1 MRIYL
6 IGMPGSGK
14 SSVGKKLANK
24 INYQYIDMD
33 EYIENK
39 LNKKIPLIFSEDGE
53 AYFRLKEKEVLND
66 FLSLDNVII
75 STGGGVIK
83 DKSNKDLMNGKI
95 IFIDVD
101 LSILENRL
109 KNDNTRP
116 LLKVKTVKELY
127 DERIDNY
134 KYFYNLKVENIKV
147 DDCVND
153 IIKELGLW
161 MF

>member
-153 IIKELGLW
+153 IIKELGL
-161 MF
+161 

>member
-14 SSVGKKLANK
+14 STVGKKLANK

-66 FLSLDNVII
+66 FLLLDNVII

-116 LLKVKTVKELY
+116 LLKVKTIKELY

-134 KYFYNLKVENIKV
+134 KYFYNLKVENIKI

-153 IIKELGLW
+153 IIKELGL
-161 MF
+161 

>member
-14 SSVGKKLANK
+14 STVGKKLANK

-66 FLSLDNVII
+66 FLLLDNVII

-101 LSILENRL
+101 IPILENRL

-134 KYFYNLKVENIKV
+134 KYFYNLKVENIKI

-153 IIKELGLW
+153 IIKELGL
-161 MF
+161 

>member
-14 SSVGKKLANK
+14 STVGKKLANK

-53 AYFRLKEKEVLND
+53 AYFRLKEKEDLND
-66 FLSLDNVII
+66 FLLLDNVII

-116 LLKVKTVKELY
+116 LLKVKTIKELY

-134 KYFYNLKVENIKV
+134 KYCYNLKVENIKI

-153 IIKELGLW
+153 IIKELGL
-161 MF
+161 

>member
-14 SSVGKKLANK
+14 STVGKKLANK

-66 FLSLDNVII
+66 FLLLDNVII

-134 KYFYNLKVENIKV
+134 NYFYNLRVENIKI

-153 IIKELGLW
+153 IIKELGL
-161 MF
+161 

>member
-14 SSVGKKLANK
+14 STVGKKLANK

-83 DKSNKDLMNGKI
+83 DRTNKDLMNGKI

-134 KYFYNLKVENIKV
+134 NYFYNLRVENIKV

-153 IIKELGLW
+153 IIKELGL
-161 MF
+161 

>member
-14 SSVGKKLANK
+14 STVGKKLANK

-83 DKSNKDLMNGKI
+83 D
-95 IFIDVD
+95 
-101 LSILENRL
+101 
-109 KNDNTRP
+109 
-116 LLKVKTVKELY
+116 
-127 DERIDNY
+127 
-134 KYFYNLKVENIKV
+134 
-147 DDCVND
+147 
-153 IIKELGLW
+153 
-161 MF
+161 

>member
-14 SSVGKKLANK
+14 STVGKKLANK

-53 AYFRLKEKEVLND
+53 AYFRLKEKEALND

-116 LLKVKTVKELY
+116 LLKVKTIKELY

-134 KYFYNLKVENIKV
+134 KYFYNLKVENIKI

-153 IIKELGLW
+153 IIKELGL
-161 MF
+161 

>member
-1 MRIYL
+1 
-6 IGMPGSGK
+6 
-14 SSVGKKLANK
+14 
-24 INYQYIDMD
+24 MD

-39 LNKKIPLIFSEDGE
+39 LNKKIPLIFSQNGE

-66 FLSLDNVII
+66 FLLLDNVII

-83 DKSNKDLMNGKI
+83 DRSNKDLMNGKI

-101 LSILENRL
+101 IPILENRL

-116 LLKVKTVKELY
+116 LLKVKTIKELY

-134 KYFYNLKVENIKV
+134 NYFYNLKVKNIKV

-153 IIKELGLW
+153 IIKELGL
-161 MF
+161 

>member
-14 SSVGKKLANK
+14 STVGKKLANK

-66 FLSLDNVII
+66 FLLLDNVII

-116 LLKVKTVKELY
+116 LLKVKTIKELY

-134 KYFYNLKVENIKV
+134 NYFYNLRVENIKV

-153 IIKELGLW
+153 IIKELGL
-161 MF
+161 

>member
-39 LNKKIPLIFSEDGE
+39 LNKKIPLIFSQNGE

-66 FLSLDNVII
+66 FLLLDNVII

-83 DKSNKDLMNGKI
+83 DRSNKDLMNGKI

-134 KYFYNLKVENIKV
+134 KYFYNLKVENIKI

-153 IIKELGLW
+153 IIKELGL
-161 MF
+161 

>member
-14 SSVGKKLANK
+14 STVGKKLANK

-66 FLSLDNVII
+66 FLLLDNVII

-134 KYFYNLKVENIKV
+134 NYFYNLKVENIKI

-153 IIKELGLW
+153 IIKELGL
-161 MF
+161 

>member
-66 FLSLDNVII
+66 FLLLDNVII

-116 LLKVKTVKELY
+116 LLKVKTIKELY

-134 KYFYNLKVENIKV
+134 NYFYNLRVENIKV

-153 IIKELGLW
+153 IIKELGL
-161 MF
+161 

>member
-83 DKSNKDLMNGKI
+83 DRSNKDLMNGKI

-101 LSILENRL
+101 IPILENRL

-134 KYFYNLKVENIKV
+134 KYFYNLKVENIKI

-153 IIKELGLW
+153 IIKELGL
-161 MF
+161 

>member
-14 SSVGKKLANK
+14 STVGKKLANK

-134 KYFYNLKVENIKV
+134 KYFYNLRVENIKV

-153 IIKELGLW
+153 IIKELGL
-161 MF
+161 

>member
-1 MRIYL
+1 MRIYI

-14 SSVGKKLANK
+14 STVVKKLANK

-66 FLSLDNVII
+66 FLLLDNVII

-116 LLKVKTVKELY
+116 LLKVKTIKELY

-134 KYFYNLKVENIKV
+134 KYFYNLRVENIKV

-153 IIKELGLW
+153 IIKELGL
-161 MF
+161 

>member
-14 SSVGKKLANK
+14 STVGKKLEKK
-24 INYQYIDMD
+24 INYKYIDMD

-39 LNKKIPLIFSEDGE
+39 ENKKIPLIFKENGE
-53 AYFRLKEKEVLND
+53 SYFRLKEKEALND
-66 FLSLDNVII
+66 FLNLDNLII

-83 DKSNKDLMNGKI
+83 DKSNKDLMKGKV
-95 IFIDVD
+95 IFIDVNI
-101 LSILENRL
+101 SELEKRL

-116 LLKVKTVKELY
+116 LLKTKTVKELY

-134 KYFYNLKVENIKV
+134 NYFMDLKVYNAKV
-147 DDCVND
+147 DECVNN
-153 IIKELGLW
+153 IIKELGL
-161 MF
+161 

>member
-66 FLSLDNVII
+66 FLLLDNVII

-83 DKSNKDLMNGKI
+83 DRSNKDLMNGKI

-134 KYFYNLKVENIKV
+134 NYFYNLKVENIKI

-153 IIKELGLW
+153 IIKELGL
-161 MF
+161 

>member
-14 SSVGKKLANK
+14 STVGKKLANK

-39 LNKKIPLIFSEDGE
+39 LNKKIPLIFSQNGE

-66 FLSLDNVII
+66 FLLLDNVII

-101 LSILENRL
+101 IPILENRL

-134 KYFYNLKVENIKV
+134 NYFYNLKVENIKI

-153 IIKELGLW
+153 IIKELGL
-161 MF
+161 

>member
-14 SSVGKKLANK
+14 STVGKKLANK

-53 AYFRLKEKEVLND
+53 AYFRLKEKEALND
-66 FLSLDNVII
+66 FLNLDNLII

-83 DKSNKDLMNGKI
+83 DKSNKDLMNGKV
-95 IFIDVD
+95 IFIDVNI
-101 LSILENRL
+101 SELEKRL

-116 LLKVKTVKELY
+116 LLKTKTIKELY

-134 KYFYNLKVENIKV
+134 NYFMDLKVYNAKV
-147 DDCVND
+147 DECVNN
-153 IIKELGLW
+153 IIKELGL
-161 MF
+161 

>member
-14 SSVGKKLANK
+14 STVGKKLANK

-83 DKSNKDLMNGKI
+83 DRSNKDLMNGKI

-134 KYFYNLKVENIKV
+134 KYFYNLKVENIKI

-153 IIKELGLW
+153 IIKELGL
-161 MF
+161 

>member
-39 LNKKIPLIFSEDGE
+39 LNKKIPLIFSQNGE

-83 DKSNKDLMNGKI
+83 DRSNKDLMNGKI

-101 LSILENRL
+101 IPILENRL

-134 KYFYNLKVENIKV
+134 KYFYNLKVENIKI

-153 IIKELGLW
+153 IIKELGL
-161 MF
+161 

>member
-14 SSVGKKLANK
+14 STVGKKLANK

-83 DKSNKDLMNGKI
+83 DRTNKDLMNGKI

-116 LLKVKTVKELY
+116 LLKVKTIKELY

-134 KYFYNLKVENIKV
+134 NYFYNLRVENIKV

-153 IIKELGLW
+153 IIKELGL
-161 MF
+161 